1 MKKCQQCGTE
11 VLHQEQH
18 QDAKSKAS
26 LEILHCHHCG
36 LIQQAH
42 IPTEDELKI
51 YYSHHYRTDYK
62 SVYQP
67 KIKYVRRAGLAALDR
82 VHFLEKHLGKIHG
95 QQLIDI
101 GAGGGE
107 FVYMAHSHGFA
118 ARGIE
123 PNQGYS
129 EFARQVYDMR
139 IDTATI
145 DALEAQSADVI
156 TMFHVLEHMPKP
168 DAVMRKVFE
177 SLKPGGYFFVEVP
190 NILQQDASP
199 HNIYFKAHLYY
210 FSEYSLRAIAEP
222 YFEVQALESHGNL
235 KMLFKKRENLKNF
248 AAPSPATI
256 ELQKKAL
263 SQKGWL
269 SYLTVG
275 GGWKK
280 PLRRVSQYRAEAQIK
295 DMSPKVLLDQLR
307 FAKP

>member
-101 GAGGGE
+101 GAGGAVVLG
-107 FVYMAHSHGFA
+107 MGSLDDG
-118 ARGIE
+118 
-123 PNQGYS
+123 
-129 EFARQVYDMR
+129 ARQ
-139 IDTATI
+139 
-145 DALEAQSADVI
+145 
-156 TMFHVLEHMPKP
+156 
-168 DAVMRKVFE
+168 
-177 SLKPGGYFFVEVP
+177 
-190 NILQQDASP
+190 
-199 HNIYFKAHLYY
+199 LYWGTRG
-210 FSEYSLRAIAEP
+210 EC
-222 YFEVQALESHGNL
+222 
-235 KMLFKKRENLKNF
+235 
-248 AAPSPATI
+248 
-256 ELQKKAL
+256 
-263 SQKGWL
+263 
-269 SYLTVG
+269 VG
-275 GGWKK
+275 VG
-280 PLRRVSQYRAEAQIK
+280 
-295 DMSPKVLLDQLR
+295 VLLGLVFCFGGFDFLAVGVR
-307 FAKP
+307 VVAMDGGDEAAFL